1 MNNSQ
6 EFQFINGAPKRLLL
20 IIEPTSSEFWIESHA
35 TVKILL
41 ECADVPATFE
51 VEFLAGGMVF
61 YASEGSRIQVFKNG
75 NQLTQGKCSRRMT
88 SRLTR
93 QSSP

>member
-20 IIEPTSSEFWIESHA
+20 IIEPTSSEFWIESRA

-41 ECADVPATFE
+41 EGANVPATFD
-51 VEFLAGGMVF
+51 VEYLAGGMVF
-61 YASEGSRIQVFKNG
+61 YASEGSRVRVFKNG
-75 NQLTQGKCSRRMT
+75 CQLPQGKCSRRMA

-93 QSSP
+93 QGQR

>member
-20 IIEPTSSEFWIESHA
+20 IIEPTSSEFWIESRA

-41 ECADVPATFE
+41 EGANVPATFD
-51 VEFLAGGMVF
+51 VEYPPAVWCSTLLRGVGCGFSRMV
-61 YASEGSRIQVFKNG
+61 ASFPKASALDAWHRD
-75 NQLTQGKCSRRMT
+75 
-88 SRLTR
+88 
-93 QSSP
+93 